1 MKSFDLITPEGT
13 RDLLFDECVARKR
26 EEDRLRY
33 LFIMNGYSE
42 VITPALE
49 FYDVF
54 NMKAR
59 SFRQESMYKL
69 VDGKGRLMVMRPDST
84 MPIARIVAT
93 RLKDSKKPLKLFYSQ
108 NIYRCNPKLSGRDDE
123 ILQTGIEIIGGDEK
137 RADIEALSL
146 AAKVLCECGSTD
158 TRLEIGDN
166 TFYKYLLYAL
176 SLQEDEETVRMLIES
191 KNTPELKSW
200 INEKTEKIT
209 DDNKKKYAELLLAF
223 PKLFGGE
230 EVFETAGQLF
240 SNTELADRL
249 EELKQTYNAL
259 CRLYDKNSI
268 TVDLGLVN
276 KAEYYTGIIFRGY
289 IEEYG
294 QAVISGGRYD
304 TLIGSFG
311 AVDSGA
317 IGFAAN
323 VNAIAAA
330 SLKRAEGPIAKRADA
345 LVFAKD
351 GFLTEGIRHCN
362 DMTDAGIITEFC
374 TCSDEESAIAYAK
387 DNNIP
392 KVIVVDENTK
402 VIEVDKGTE

>member
-1 MKSFDLITPEGT
+1 MKGYDLITPEGT
-13 RDLLFDECVARKR
+13 RDLLFEECAVRKR
-26 EEDRLRY
+26 EEDKLRY
-33 LFIMNGYSE
+33 LFITNGYSE

-69 VDGKGRLMVMRPDST
+69 IDGKGRLMVMRPDST

-93 RLKDSKKPLKLFYSQ
+93 RLKGSKKPLKLFYSQ

-137 RADIEALSL
+137 RADLEALSL
-146 AAKVLCECGSTD
+146 AARVLCECGSTD
-158 TRLEIGDN
+158 TRLELGDN

-176 SLQEDEETVRMLIES
+176 SLEEDEETVRAFIES
-191 KNTPELKSW
+191 KNTPELKNW
-200 INEKTEKIT
+200 IAEKTETIT
-209 DDNKKKYAELLLAF
+209 DGNKKKYAELLLAL
-223 PKLFGGE
+223 PRLFGGE
-230 EVFETAGQLF
+230 EVFETAEKLF
-240 SNTELADRL
+240 CNTELADRL
-249 EELKQTYNAL
+249 TELKETYNAL
-259 CRLYDKNSI
+259 CRLYDKDSI

-311 AVDSGA
+311 AEECGA

-323 VNAIAAA
+323 VNAIASAA
-330 SLKRAEGPIAKRADA
+330 IKREEKSHVRSADV

-351 GFLTEGIRHCN
+351 GYLTEGIRHC
-362 DMTDAGIITEFC
+362 TELTQAGVITQFC
-374 TCSDEESAIAYAK
+374 TCSDEESAREFAK
-387 DNNIP
+387 ENSIP
-392 KVIVVDENTK
+392 KLIVIGENTEI
-402 VIEVDKGTE
+402 IEIE

>member
-1 MKSFDLITPEGT
+1 MKGYDLITPEGT

-93 RLKDSKKPLKLFYSQ
+93 RLKDRNKPLKLFYSQ

-137 RADIEALSL
+137 RADLEALSL

-176 SLQEDEETVRMLIES
+176 SLQDDEETVRAFIES
-191 KNTPELKSW
+191 KNTPELKNW
-200 INEKTEKIT
+200 IAEKTEKIT
-209 DDNKKKYAELLLAF
+209 DGNKRKYAELLLTL

-230 EVFETAGQLF
+230 EVFDTAEKLF

-249 EELKQTYNAL
+249 TELKETYNAL

-311 AVDSGA
+311 AADTGA

-330 SLKRAEGPIAKRADA
+330 TLQRANEPLSKSADV

-351 GFLTEGIRHCN
+351 GYLTEGIRHCDN
-362 DMTDAGIITEFC
+362 MTETGVIAEFC
-374 TCSDEESAIAYAK
+374 TCSDVESAIAYAK
-387 DNNIP
+387 ENGIQ
-392 KVIVVDENTK
+392 KLIVIDENTQT
-402 VIEVDKGTE
+402 IEL

>member
-1 MKSFDLITPEGT
+1 
-13 RDLLFDECVARKR
+13 
-26 EEDRLRY
+26 
-33 LFIMNGYSE
+33 
-42 VITPALE
+42 
-49 FYDVF
+49 
-54 NMKAR
+54 
-59 SFRQESMYKL
+59 MYKL

-93 RLKDSKKPLKLFYSQ
+93 RLKDRNKPLKLFYSQ

-137 RADIEALSL
+137 RADLEALSL
-146 AAKVLCECGSTD
+146 AAKVLYECGSTD

-176 SLQEDEETVRMLIES
+176 SLQDDEETVRALIES

-200 INEKTEKIT
+200 IAEKTEKIT
-209 DDNKKKYAELLLAF
+209 DGNKKKYAELLLTL

-230 EVFETAGQLF
+230 EVFDTAEKLF

-249 EELKQTYNAL
+249 TELKETYNAL
-259 CRLYDKNSI
+259 CRLYDKDSI

-294 QAVISGGRYD
+294 QAIISGGRYD

-311 AVDSGA
+311 AADVGA

-330 SLKRAEGPIAKRADA
+330 TLKRADA
-345 LVFAKD
+345 PLAKSADVLVFAKD
-351 GFLTEGIRHCN
+351 GFLTEGIRHCDN
-362 DMTDAGIITEFC
+362 MTEMGIIAEFC
-374 TCSDEESAIAYAK
+374 TCSDVEGAKAYAK
-387 DNNIP
+387 ENGIS
-392 KVIVVDENTK
+392 KLIIIDENTE
-402 VIEVDKGTE
+402 VIELE

>member
-1 MKSFDLITPEGT
+1 MKGYDLITPEGT
-13 RDLLFDECVARKR
+13 RDLLFEECAVRKR
-26 EEDRLRY
+26 EEDKLRY
-33 LFIMNGYSE
+33 LFITNGYSE

-69 VDGKGRLMVMRPDST
+69 IDGKGRLMVMRPDST

-93 RLKDSKKPLKLFYSQ
+93 RLKGSRKPLKLFYSQ

-137 RADIEALSL
+137 RADLEALSL
-146 AAKVLCECGSTD
+146 AARVLCECGSTD
-158 TRLEIGDN
+158 TRLELGDN
-166 TFYKYLLYAL
+166 TFYKHLLSAL
-176 SLQEDEETVRMLIES
+176 SLEEDEETVRAFIES

-200 INEKTEKIT
+200 IAAKTEKMT
-209 DDNKKKYAELLLAF
+209 DGNKKKYAELLLAL
-223 PKLFGGE
+223 PRLFGGE
-230 EVFETAGQLF
+230 EVFETAEKLF

-249 EELKQTYNAL
+249 SELKETYDAL
-259 CRLYDKNSI
+259 CRLYDKDSI

-311 AVDSGA
+311 AEECGA

-323 VNAIAAA
+323 VNAIASATI
-330 SLKRAEGPIAKRADA
+330 KRAEESYVTSADV

-351 GFLTEGIRHCN
+351 GYLTEGIRHC
-362 DMTDAGIITEFC
+362 DELTDSGVITQFC
-374 TCSDEESAIAYAK
+374 TCSTEEEARAFAK
-387 DNNIP
+387 ENNIP
-392 KVIVVDENTK
+392 KLIIIDGNTEI
-402 VIEVDKGTE
+402 IEIE

>member
-1 MKSFDLITPEGT
+1 MKGYDLITPEGT
-13 RDLLFDECVARKR
+13 RDLLFEECAVRKR
-26 EEDRLRY
+26 EEDKLRY
-33 LFIMNGYSE
+33 LFITNGYSE

-69 VDGKGRLMVMRPDST
+69 TDGKGRLMVMRPDST

-93 RLKDSKKPLKLFYSQ
+93 RLKGSKKPLKLFYSQ

-137 RADIEALSL
+137 RADLEALSL
-146 AAKVLCECGSTD
+146 AARVLCECGSTD
-158 TRLEIGDN
+158 TRLELGDN

-176 SLQEDEETVRMLIES
+176 SLEEDEETVRAFIES
-191 KNTPELKSW
+191 KNTPELKGW
-200 INEKTEKIT
+200 LAEKTEKIT
-209 DDNKKKYAELLLAF
+209 DGNKKKYAELLLAL
-223 PKLFGGE
+223 PRLFGGE
-230 EVFETAGQLF
+230 EVFDTAEKLF

-249 EELKQTYNAL
+249 AELKETYNAL
-259 CRLYDKNSI
+259 CRLYDKDSI

-311 AVDSGA
+311 AEECGA

-323 VNAIAAA
+323 VNAIASATI
-330 SLKRAEGPIAKRADA
+330 KRAEESYVRNADV

-351 GFLTEGIRHCN
+351 GYLTEGIRHCGEL
-362 DMTDAGIITEFC
+362 TDSGVIAQFC
-374 TCSDEESAIAYAK
+374 TCSDEEGAREYAK
-387 DNNIP
+387 ENNIP
-392 KVIVVDENTK
+392 KLIILGENTEI
-402 VIEVDKGTE
+402 IEIE

>member
-1 MKSFDLITPEGT
+1 MKGYDLITPEGT
-13 RDLLFDECVARKR
+13 RDLLFEECAVRKK
-26 EEDRLRY
+26 EEDKLRY

-69 VDGKGRLMVMRPDST
+69 IDGKGRLMVMRPDST

-93 RLKDSKKPLKLFYSQ
+93 RLKDSNKPLKLFYSQ

-137 RADIEALSL
+137 RADLEALSL

-158 TRLEIGDN
+158 TRLELGDN
-166 TFYKYLLYAL
+166 TFYKYLLSAL
-176 SLQEDEETVRMLIES
+176 SLEEDEETVRAFIES
-191 KNTPELKSW
+191 KNTPELKNW
-200 INEKTEKIT
+200 IAEKTETIT
-209 DDNKKKYAELLLAF
+209 DGNKKKYAELLLAL
-223 PKLFGGE
+223 PRLFGGE
-230 EVFETAGQLF
+230 EVFETAEKLF
-240 SNTELADRL
+240 SNTALALRL
-249 EELKQTYNAL
+249 EELKETYDSL
-259 CRLYDKNSI
+259 CRLYDKDSI

-304 TLIGSFG
+304 TLVGSFG
-311 AVDSGA
+311 AEECGA

-323 VNAIAAA
+323 VNAIASAA
-330 SLKRAEGPIAKRADA
+330 IKRAEESYVSSADV

-351 GFLTEGIRHCN
+351 GYLTEGIRHCSQL
-362 DMTDAGIITEFC
+362 TEAGVITQFC
-374 TCSDEESAIAYAK
+374 TCSDEESARAYAK
-387 DNNIP
+387 ENNIP
-392 KVIVVDENTK
+392 KLIIIGETTET
-402 VIEVDKGTE
+402 IETE

>member
-1 MKSFDLITPEGT
+1 MKGYDLITPEGT
-13 RDLLFDECVARKR
+13 RDLLFEECAVRKR
-26 EEDRLRY
+26 EEDKLRY
-33 LFIMNGYSE
+33 LFITNGYSE

-69 VDGKGRLMVMRPDST
+69 IDGKGRLMVMRPDST

-93 RLKDSKKPLKLFYSQ
+93 RLKGSKKPLKLFYSQ

-137 RADIEALSL
+137 RADLEALSL
-146 AAKVLCECGSTD
+146 AARVLCECGSTD
-158 TRLEIGDN
+158 TRLELGDN

-176 SLQEDEETVRMLIES
+176 SLEEDEETVRAFIES
-191 KNTPELKSW
+191 KNTPELKNW
-200 INEKTEKIT
+200 IAEKTETIT
-209 DDNKKKYAELLLAF
+209 DGNKKKYAELLLAL
-223 PKLFGGE
+223 PRLFGGE
-230 EVFETAGQLF
+230 EVFETAEKLF
-240 SNTELADRL
+240 CNTELADRL
-249 EELKQTYNAL
+249 AELKETYNAL
-259 CRLYDKNSI
+259 CRLYDKDSI

-311 AVDSGA
+311 AEECGA

-323 VNAIAAA
+323 VNAIASAA
-330 SLKRAEGPIAKRADA
+330 IKREEQSHVRSADV

-351 GFLTEGIRHCN
+351 GYLTEGIRHC
-362 DMTDAGIITEFC
+362 TELTQAGVITQFC
-374 TCSDEESAIAYAK
+374 TCSDEGGAREFAK
-387 DNNIP
+387 ENSIP
-392 KVIVVDENTK
+392 KLIVIGENTEI
-402 VIEVDKGTE
+402 IEIE

>member
-1 MKSFDLITPEGT
+1 MKGYDLITPEGT

-93 RLKDSKKPLKLFYSQ
+93 RLKDRNKPLKLFYSQ

-137 RADIEALSL
+137 RADLEALSL

-176 SLQEDEETVRMLIES
+176 SLQDDEETVRAFIES
-191 KNTPELKSW
+191 KNTPELKNW
-200 INEKTEKIT
+200 LAEKTEKIT
-209 DDNKKKYAELLLAF
+209 DDNKKKYAELLLTL

-230 EVFETAGQLF
+230 EVFDTAEMLF

-249 EELKQTYNAL
+249 AELKETYNAL
-259 CRLYDKNSI
+259 CRLYAKDSI

-311 AVDSGA
+311 AADTGA

-323 VNAIAAA
+323 VNAIASAT
-330 SLKRAEGPIAKRADA
+330 LQRANEPLSKSADV

-351 GFLTEGIRHCN
+351 GYLTEGIRHCDN
-362 DMTDAGIITEFC
+362 MTETGVIAEFC
-374 TCSDEESAIAYAK
+374 TCSDVESATAYAK
-387 DNNIP
+387 ENGIS
-392 KVIVVDENTK
+392 KLIIIDENTEI
-402 VIEVDKGTE
+402 IEL

>member
-1 MKSFDLITPEGT
+1 MKGYDLITPEGT
-13 RDLLFDECVARKR
+13 RDLLFEECAVRKR
-26 EEDRLRY
+26 EEDKLRY

-69 VDGKGRLMVMRPDST
+69 IDGKGRLMVMRPDST

-93 RLKDSKKPLKLFYSQ
+93 RLKGSRKPLKLFYSQ

-137 RADIEALSL
+137 RADLEALSL
-146 AAKVLCECGSTD
+146 AARVLCECGSTD
-158 TRLEIGDN
+158 TRLELGDN

-176 SLQEDEETVRMLIES
+176 SLEEDEETVRVLIES

-200 INEKTEKIT
+200 IAAKTEKMT
-209 DDNKKKYAELLLAF
+209 DGNKKKYAELLLAL
-223 PKLFGGE
+223 PRLFGGE
-230 EVFETAGQLF
+230 EVFETAEKLF

-249 EELKQTYNAL
+249 SELKETYDAL
-259 CRLYDKNSI
+259 CRLYDKDSI

-304 TLIGSFG
+304 TLVGSFG
-311 AVDSGA
+311 AEECGA

-323 VNAIAAA
+323 VNAIASATI
-330 SLKRAEGPIAKRADA
+330 KRAEESYVRSADV

-351 GFLTEGIRHCN
+351 GYLTEGIRHCGEL
-362 DMTDAGIITEFC
+362 TGSGIIAQFC
-374 TCSDEESAIAYAK
+374 TCSTEEEARAFAK
-387 DNNIP
+387 ENNIP
-392 KVIVVDENTK
+392 KLIIIDSNTEI
-402 VIEVDKGTE
+402 IEIE